1 MKHWQEGG
9 FYELQ
14 KYYSQISARLV
25 CKRNLLAV
33 KLLRPSMGY
42 LCNKTCIKCS
52 QNKQ

>member
-33 KLLRPSMGY
+33 KLLRSFMGY
-42 LCNKTCIKCS
+42 LCNETRIECS
-52 QNKQ
+52 